1 MAPITMIVVG
11 CGSRG
16 TVYSNIALDE
26 PDRAKV
32 VAVCDPRD
40 HFRLVLGEDCL
51 QRLISLFTEAYKC
64 LQRLI
69 RLSAEACKL
78 SAEAYKLSTGAYTS
92 VYIG

>member
-51 QRLISLFTEAYKC
+51 QRLICLSTEAYKC

-69 RLSAEACKL
+69 PLFT
-78 SAEAYKLSTGAYTS
+78 EAYTF
-92 VYIG
+92 VYRGVYVCLQRLICRGL